1 MADAPD
7 SRSTK
12 IVAAVTTVL
21 LIASVV
27 WITGLLGRNARL
39 ADAVRSEKLS
49 RETMLSEKLQLEK
62 EIAKLHVEQS
72 AQKEIVGELNHQ
84 QAALS
89 GRLRVKDEQI
99 RALNRLYT
107 PAEVLRKQHRLLEK
121 DRNELVQKVTD
132 YQASLRDLQSEHNDA
147 VRTVALL
154 RDQNLS
160 LAGQLRAAQMQ
171 SLNDVRIEALTRR
184 NGLTVRARNIRSL
197 VVSATVAN
205 VVDKPVFRIIT
216 PEGRILSTEDG
227 NVVTRIIDNDV
238 SLKFAG
244 LQKGVLPQAAL
255 RRRLEMVFTPK
266 LRLAGGTYT
275 VQVLNDDIVIGSLQ
289 TKLR

>member
-39 ADAVRSEKLS
+39 ADTVRTEKLS
-49 RETMLSEKLQLEK
+49 RETMLSEKLLLEK

-72 AQKEIVGELNHQ
+72 AQEEIVGELNHQ
-84 QAALS
+84 QAVLS
-89 GRLRVKDEQI
+89 GRLRVKDEKI

-107 PAEVLRKQHRLLEK
+107 PVGALRKQHHLLEK

-132 YQASLRDLQSEHNDA
+132 YQASLRDLQSEHSDA
-147 VRTVALL
+147 VRTIALL
-154 RDQNLS
+154 RDQNLG

-171 SLNDVRIEALTRR
+171 SLNDVRIEAHTRR
-184 NGLTVRARNIRSL
+184 NGLTVRARNMRSL

-205 VVDKPVFRIIT
+205 VVDKPAFRIMT
-216 PEGRILSTEDG
+216 PEGRILSAEDG
-227 NVVTRIIDNDV
+227 SMVTRVIDNDV

-244 LQKGVLPQAAL
+244 LQKGVLPQAAI

-275 VQVLNDDIVIGSLQ
+275 VQVLNDDTVIGSLQ
-289 TKLR
+289 TTLR

>member
-1 MADAPD
+1 
-7 SRSTK
+7 
-12 IVAAVTTVL
+12 VAAVTTVL

-275 VQVLNDDIVIGSLQ
+275 VQILNDDTVIGSLQ
-289 TKLR
+289 TTLR

>member
-7 SRSTK
+7 SSSTK
-12 IVAAVTTVL
+12 IVTAVTTVL

-275 VQVLNDDIVIGSLQ
+275 VQILNDDTVIGSLQ
-289 TKLR
+289 TTLR